1 MTLSNISVISF
12 IMKTICIGKI
22 IKPFG
27 LVGVL
32 RCKSLT
38 SFASDRFQIGRKLFL
53 KNPKNGE
60 ELEVELASFRDS
72 GDYYF
77 ISFKG
82 MEDINVVEDLAG
94 YEIEIP
100 EEEATLPEGFYHLSD
115 LIGSNVINQE
125 TNEKIGKVIDVL
137 SYASSSNLKIKEENG
152 KTCYVPFVMDTFV
165 VSIDTAKKEIL
176 IHVIPGLL

>member
-53 KNPKNGE
+53 KNPKSGE
-60 ELEVELASFRDS
+60 EKEVELASFRDS

-82 MEDINVVEDLAG
+82 MEDINLVEDLVG

-100 EEEATLPEGFYHLSD
+100 EEEATLPEGYFHLSD
-115 LIGSNVINQE
+115 LIGSKAINQE
-125 TNEKIGKVIDVL
+125 TNEKIGEVIDVL
-137 SYASSSNLKIKEENG
+137 SFASSSNLKIKEENG
-152 KTCYVPFVMDTFV
+152 KICYVPFVMDAFIA
-165 VSIDTAKKEIL
+165 SIDVSKKEIL

>member
-77 ISFKG
+77 ISFRG
-82 MEDINVVEDLAG
+82 MEDINLVEDLADMRLKSLKKKQLFPKAS
-94 YEIEIP
+94 II
-100 EEEATLPEGFYHLSD
+100 S
-115 LIGSNVINQE
+115 LI
-125 TNEKIGKVIDVL
+125 
-137 SYASSSNLKIKEENG
+137 
-152 KTCYVPFVMDTFV
+152 
-165 VSIDTAKKEIL
+165 
-176 IHVIPGLL
+176 

>member
-1 MTLSNISVISF
+1 MALSNISVISF

-27 LVGVL
+27 LQGVL

-38 SFASDRFQIGRKLFL
+38 SFAPDRFQIGRKLFL
-53 KNPKNGE
+53 KNPKTGE
-60 ELEVELASFRDS
+60 EQEAEVLSFRDS

-77 ISFKG
+77 VSFKG
-82 MEDINVVEDLAG
+82 MEDINLVEKIVG
-94 YEIEIP
+94 YEIEMP
-100 EEEATLPEGFYHLSD
+100 AEEATLPEGFYHLSD
-115 LIGSNVINQE
+115 LIGCLVLNQE
-125 TNEKIGKVIDVL
+125 TNEKIGQVIDVL

-152 KTCYVPFVMDTFV
+152 KTCYVPFVMNEFV
-165 VSIDTAKKEIL
+165 VSIDIEKKEIR

>member
-77 ISFKG
+77 ISFRG
-82 MEDINVVEDLAG
+82 IEDLAG

-137 SYASSSNLKIKEENG
+137 SCASSSNLKIKEENG